1 MPIPEDLRKIMV
13 EKKDYVTV
21 KVKVEK
27 SDYFYKKEGL
37 NIYSKFDIGPMTAM
51 NGGTVLIPGL
61 WGLDLKLDI
70 PAGTSS
76 HQMLTL
82 PGEGIKISESLE
94 GDHHVEIGI
103 NMNLLTNR
111 DKKSLEK
118 CSKTDEDN
126 TSAVNEEDDVI
137 QPVIVHRDFLS
148 ENKN

>member
-1 MPIPEDLRKIMV
+1 MI

-27 SDYFYKKEGL
+27 SNYFYKKEGL
-37 NIYSKFDIGPMTAM
+37 NIFSKFDIGPITAM
-51 NGGTVLIPGL
+51 NGGTVSIPGL
-61 WGLDLKLDI
+61 WDLDLQLKI

-76 HQMLTL
+76 HEMLIL
-82 PGEGIKISESLE
+82 PGEGIKVSDFLE

-111 DKKSLEK
+111 DKKFLEK
-118 CSKTDEDN
+118 CSISDEDN
-126 TSAVNEEDDVI
+126 TSADNEEDDVI

>member
-1 MPIPEDLRKIMV
+1 MI

-27 SDYFYKKEGL
+27 SNYFYKKEGL
-37 NIYSKFDIGPMTAM
+37 NVYSKFDIGPMTAI
-51 NGGTVLIPGL
+51 NGGTVSIPGL
-61 WGLDLKLDI
+61 WDLDLQLNI

-76 HQMLTL
+76 HEMLIL
-82 PGEGIKISESLE
+82 PGEGIKISEFLE

-103 NMNLLTNR
+103 NMNLLTKR
-111 DKKSLEK
+111 DKKFLKSAIV
-118 CSKTDEDN
+118 EDN
-126 TSAVNEEDDVI
+126 DYTENEEEDVI